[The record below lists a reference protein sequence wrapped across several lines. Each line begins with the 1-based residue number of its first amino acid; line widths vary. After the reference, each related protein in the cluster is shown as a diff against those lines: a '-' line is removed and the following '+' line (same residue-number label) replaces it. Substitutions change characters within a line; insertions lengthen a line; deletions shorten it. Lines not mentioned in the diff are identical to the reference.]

1 MVELTPNV
9 MKSFF
14 VSSFFAVAVTVAL
27 AVAGAGCTHDDT
39 AYQAPRRRA
48 IPLAPVGA
56 TSPGIGGPG
65 GGSADT
71 RATGTVASGEG
82 DTPVGVTEPASAPVV
97 APGVAP
103 GSGIAGARG
112 TGY

>member
-1 MVELTPNV
+1 
-9 MKSFF
+9 MKLIL
-14 VSSFFAVAVTVAL
+14 SSCFSAVIAAAILGVTGV
-27 AVAGAGCTHDDT
+27 GCTRDNST
-39 AYQAPRRRA
+39 YQEPRRRA
-48 IPLAPVGA
+48 IPLSPVAA

-65 GGSADT
+65 GASVDT

-82 DTPVGVTEPASAPVV
+82 EQPVGVTDPASAPVV

-103 GSGIAGARG
+103 GSGTAGARG

>member
-1 MVELTPNV
+1 
-9 MKSFF
+9 MKPIL
-14 VSSFFAVAVTVAL
+14 SSFFSAVIAAAILGLTGV
-27 AVAGAGCTHDDT
+27 GCTRDNT
-39 AYQAPRRRA
+39 AYQEPKRRA
-48 IPLAPVGA
+48 IPLSPVGA

-65 GGSADT
+65 GSSADT

-82 DTPVGVTEPASAPVV
+82 DQPIDVTDPASAPVV

-103 GSGIAGARG
+103 GSGVAGARG

>member
-1 MVELTPNV
+1 

-14 VSSFFAVAVTVAL
+14 VSSFFAVVTAVAL
-27 AVAGAGCTHDDT
+27 GVAGAGCTHDNA
-39 AYQAPRRRA
+39 AYQAPNRRP

-65 GGSADT
+65 GASADT
-71 RATGTVASGEG
+71 RAIGTVASGEG

-103 GSGIAGARG
+103 GSGTAGARG